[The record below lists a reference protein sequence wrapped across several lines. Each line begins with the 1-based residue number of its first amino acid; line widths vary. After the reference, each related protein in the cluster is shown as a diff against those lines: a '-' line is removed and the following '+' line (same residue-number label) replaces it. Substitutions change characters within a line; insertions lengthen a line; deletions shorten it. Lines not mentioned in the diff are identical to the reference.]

1 MTASGNT
8 TITGNEANLT
18 VNDTVQVGTIW
29 STKKINLNA
38 DFSIK
43 ADLYFGEDYTTTD
56 NGGDGIAFVL
66 QPLSSNG
73 GTAGGGLGYEYISPS
88 LAIEFDTFSND
99 FDPYDAFDTNP
110 NDHIT
115 IIKNGDTANPIA
127 HSEYINPI
135 DIGNLEDGTWYTVEI
150 EWVYTTN
157 TLKLT
162 VDNTIQFEN
171 NIGDI
176 TASIFSNNPNVY
188 LGFTASTGDSFNE
201 QSVKNIAFC
210 ASFDTDEDTIFDVD
224 DNCPAISNT
233 DQLDTDSDGVG
244 DVCDDDIDG
253 DGIININDNCPLL
266 SNTDQLDT
274 DLDGI
279 GDVCDDDID
288 GDNVLDTDDLCLD
301 TPFGEIV
308 NSNGCIY
315 IDCDNIPEIVASS
328 NNTCPNELVSLKLD
342 YDPIISET
350 SFLWSTGGTTNSIDI
365 YPISTEN
372 YWVDITIKNTT
383 CRKEITVNISDLS
396 FPKFFTPNGD
406 GKNDTWQMR
415 CVNGSL
421 VSGSII
427 NIFNR
432 FGKVV
437 AQINP
442 LDKGWDG
449 YYNGHPLPSS
459 DYWFT
464 VQFTDALG
472 NLKEKRGNFSLI
484 RR

>member
-244 DVCDDDIDG
+244 DVCDDDIDN
-253 DGIININDNCPLL
+253 DGILNADDNCPFVANPGQEDADGNGTGDACEVNCTTASATDVPINIAATGANANYTSIITVVDDLPITDVNVTIDIDHTWDEDL
-266 SNTDQLDT
+266 VITLISPSGTSVVLSESNGGADDNYSNTVFDQEATTSKIIQKIVDASLKRGFYWFNSSWSILARSAT
-274 DLDGI
+274 SV
-279 GDVCDDDID
+279 GDFSSSTVSS
-288 GDNVLDTDDLCLD
+288 L
-301 TPFGEIV
+301 
-308 NSNGCIY
+308 S
-315 IDCDNIPEIVASS
+315 ASS
-328 NNTCPNELVSLKLD
+328 VGLLFTSCSKRWSCLFTSVRDMPDNWLLRMSTLVAYALR
-342 YDPIISET
+342 PA
-350 SFLWSTGGTTNSIDI
+350 
-365 YPISTEN
+365 
-372 YWVDITIKNTT
+372 
-383 CRKEITVNISDLS
+383 
-396 FPKFFTPNGD
+396 TPSV
-406 GKNDTWQMR
+406 R
-415 CVNGSL
+415 
-421 VSGSII
+421 
-427 NIFNR
+427 
-432 FGKVV
+432 
-437 AQINP
+437 
-442 LDKGWDG
+442 
-449 YYNGHPLPSS
+449 
-459 DYWFT
+459 
-464 VQFTDALG
+464 
-472 NLKEKRGNFSLI
+472 
-484 RR
+484 